1 MAKLQWTIEGRRFRS
16 EEEYQAALR
25 DKQLIDSITGDFD
38 LDNPKDIEQLY
49 MELKKGKHQFESI
62 VGRQFDDNIYELYQR
77 IVQEKAKKAE
87 QERLQKEKRKQEIEK
102 VKNLLKGGQKTLRT
116 DQGRVRLEDMDKD
129 MQQEILL
136 IMKKRE
142 RKRRIMV
149 AACVLLCL
157 VSFGYLGAY
166 YQVSAK
172 STREFEELVALDR
185 KSVV

>member
-77 IVQEKAKKAE
+77 IVQEKAK
-87 QERLQKEKRKQEIEK
+87 RRNRNGCKRK
-102 VKNLLKGGQKTLRT
+102 
-116 DQGRVRLEDMDKD
+116 
-129 MQQEILL
+129 
-136 IMKKRE
+136 RE
-142 RKRRIMV
+142 
-149 AACVLLCL
+149 
-157 VSFGYLGAY
+157 S
-166 YQVSAK
+166 
-172 STREFEELVALDR
+172 R
-185 KSVV
+185 KSKK